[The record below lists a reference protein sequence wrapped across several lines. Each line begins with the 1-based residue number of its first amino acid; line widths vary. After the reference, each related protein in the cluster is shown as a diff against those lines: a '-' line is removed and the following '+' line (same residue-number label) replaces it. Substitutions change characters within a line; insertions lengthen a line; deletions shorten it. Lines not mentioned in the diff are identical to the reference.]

1 MKNIEV
7 AIADVVLDSIGEM
20 QADRDAG
27 DGPVHGDGE
36 RAPDPDEVA
45 VAFRELLVRAGRKDG
60 DVMAASPQT
69 GGEVTHVL
77 GDPARMCVV
86 IGRNEADLHE
96 RLPLTC
102 PSLGRKLEQRTV
114 PCGPSCDRCGGTS
127 AGRCAGASRN
137 PSTPRTPSS
146 GSPAAPSSD
155 PGRPCRGT
163 WCIRCRFPGGGG
175 CRSSRLRAGE
185 TGSC

>member
-36 RAPDPDEVA
+36 RAADPDEVA
-45 VAFRELLVRAGRKDG
+45 ITFCELLVRAGCKDG
-60 DVMAASPQT
+60 DVMAAPPQT

-77 GDPARMCVV
+77 GDPARMGIV
-86 IGRNEADLHE
+86 IGRNEADLHD

-102 PSLGRKLEQRTV
+102 PSLGRKLEQPTA
-114 PCGPSCDRCGGTS
+114 PCGPSCDGCGGTS
-127 AGRCAGASRN
+127 AGGCAGGARDAR
-137 PSTPRTPSS
+137 TPRTPSV
-146 GSPAAPSSD
+146 
-155 PGRPCRGT
+155 
-163 WCIRCRFPGGGG
+163 G
-175 CRSSRLRAGE
+175 CP
-185 TGSC
+185 